1 MNRLQRETCAYIKIT
16 PILVC
21 MLIPENFP
29 YFVLAIVSICGLI
42 AFWLALNVWRNI
54 SEMKQAEIT
63 RRQDMRDSAKM
74 LDMKMRQIELGLI
87 AGDNE
92 LGRNDGFQLNNLSDL
107 LSLATPENIAVVK
120 ELAGGIANGGKFQSA
135 NNSENSSGGSSP
147 GERVV

>member
-1 MNRLQRETCAYIKIT
+1 MNRLYRETCAYIKIT

-21 MLIPENFP
+21 MIIPENFP
-29 YFVLAIVSICGLI
+29 YFVVAICSICGLI

-87 AGDNE
+87 AGNE
-92 LGRNDGFQLNNLSDL
+92 PAQNEEFSVSSLMQ
-107 LSLATPENIAVVK
+107 LATPENIAMLKGV
-120 ELAGGIANGGKFQSA
+120 LGGSASGGAFQPGIDSQTA
-135 NNSENSSGGSSP
+135 SGGSSS